1 MNGWSS
7 KLTYYVLPGFAKSIG
22 LPNLAGTLSISLI
35 NISSTV
41 GLILTGFLVDRYH
54 ISRVLL
60 ISAVSST
67 LCVFIFWGLA
77 LNQAM
82 LYIFSITFGVFAG
95 GYVATWTGCALEVQ
109 KSTPDADIASINGF
123 MAAGRGFGCVLG
135 GPISETLLSLGTLEA
150 KGAYGSK
157 FGILII
163 FTGITSLMGRF
174 GLFGRWGLQAGET
187 EDKPMSDEH
196 ESLLRPN

>member
-1 MNGWSS
+1 MIIV
-7 KLTYYVLPGFAKSIG
+7 TYHTLAGFAKSIG
-22 LPNLAGTLSISLI
+22 LSNLAGILSISLL
-35 NISSTV
+35 NISSTA

-54 ISRVLL
+54 ISTVLL
-60 ISAVSST
+60 ISALSST

-77 LNQAM
+77 LNQAI
-82 LYIFSITFGVFAG
+82 LFIFSITFGIFAG

-109 KSTPDADIASINGF
+109 KSTPDTDVATINGF

-135 GPISETLLSLGTLEA
+135 GPISEALLSLGTLEA

-163 FTGITSLMGRF
+163 FTGVTSLMGRF
-174 GLFGRWGLQAGET
+174 GLFGRWGLQAGES
-187 EDKPMSDEH
+187 EDKPISEER